1 MSAHALVS
9 TLMLLAA
16 LSARAGAPLD
26 HSSSSS
32 VSSGDYSSI
41 QEAVDKNPG
50 TMIYVPAGFHD
61 LTKAI
66 RITGDHGG
74 LFGPGCLRMSDPD
87 QPILVLQKANG
98 TRISDLT
105 LTRPAGK
112 MDTVRPGVFVE
123 ESADVT
129 LEGLRVLDNR
139 STAGSIRLEKCTNAQ
154 VLNCQV
160 INYMTIAVDDRTAN
174 PLYGFSFRCTDGTG
188 ISVQASRGTLLQGN
202 SVIERVLRPTPEIK
216 AAHQLGS
223 FVKRA
228 PQRGILISEEVW
240 TGGTFGAWQQGAG
253 IFVTSPADSD
263 STRLIGNLIE
273 NPAQGIDIHADHV
286 IIANNIINNAFFGMK
301 ACHGSR
307 NVIITGN
314 QIARASLIGIA
325 LSPAASSSPANPDGG
340 HLVANNII
348 SDFGRGDA
356 WWMWDG
362 STVLPVG
369 PTPISIGVGGQMPDD
384 PPLRNVLVA
393 NNMVYD
399 TEADGTM
406 QDGQLVAG
414 EPRYNFAVYFADE
427 DQPAAQGA
435 LRAPRNIRFS
445 ANMFDPGRRGIS
457 NVPLPE

>member
-1 MSAHALVS
+1 MSAHALAS
-9 TLMLLAA
+9 TLLLLAS
-16 LSARAGAPLD
+16 LSVWAGSPLD
-26 HSSSSS
+26 HSSASS
-32 VSSGDYSSI
+32 VSTADYGSI
-41 QEAVDKNPG
+41 QEAVDNNPG

-61 LTKAI
+61 LTNAI

-74 LFGPGCLRMSDPD
+74 FFGPGCLRMNDPD

-98 TRISDLT
+98 VRISDLT

-112 MDTVRPGVFVE
+112 MDTVRPGVLVE
-123 ESADVT
+123 ECTDVS
-129 LEGLRVLDNR
+129 LQGLRVLDNR
-139 STAGSIRLEKCTNAQ
+139 STAGSIRLERCTNAQ
-154 VLNCQV
+154 VINCQV
-160 INYMTIAVDDRTAN
+160 INYMTIATDDRTAS
-174 PLYGFSFRCTDGTG
+174 PLYGFAFRCTDGTG

-228 PQRGILISEEVW
+228 PQRGTLISEDVW
-240 TGGTFGAWQQGAG
+240 AGGTFGAWQQGAG
-253 IFVTSPADSD
+253 ILVTSPADSD
-263 STRLIGNLIE
+263 STRVIGNLIE

-286 IIANNIINNAFFGMK
+286 IVANNIINNAFFGLK

-325 LSPAASSSPANPDGG
+325 LSPAATSSPANPDGG
-340 HLVANNII
+340 HIVANNII

-369 PTPISIGVGGQMPDD
+369 PTPISIGVGQMPDD

-399 TEADGTM
+399 TEADGMM
-406 QDGQLVAG
+406 QDGQLVVG
-414 EPRYNFAVYFADE
+414 EPRYNFAVYLVDE
-427 DQPAAQGA
+427 DQTSAQGA

-445 ANMFDPGRRGIS
+445 GNMFDPGRRGIS

>member
-50 TMIYVPAGFHD
+50 TMIHD

-129 LEGLRVLDNR
+129 LKGLRVLDNR

-253 IFVTSPADSD
+253 ILVTSPADSD